1 MNKKLFAIASTIFAV
16 AVIAPSFAAPPA
28 EKVSYVKQVV
38 PILKKN
44 CYSCHNKNQKTEDL
58 DLTSEKGI
66 RAGGEHGKIVVPK
79 KSGESR
85 IMGFIKG
92 LKGYDQMPP
101 DKKLKD
107 SEIKL
112 IAKWIDEGLIFDKAK

>member
-1 MNKKLFAIASTIFAV
+1 MKTSFFVSALAIFAF
-16 AVIAPSFAAPPA
+16 AAFAPSFATPPA
-28 EKVSYVKQVV
+28 EKVSYQKQVV

-44 CYSCHNKNQKTEDL
+44 CYSCHNKNQKTEGL

-85 IMGFIKG
+85 LMGYIKG

-107 SEIKL
+107 SEIKI
-112 IAKWIDEGLIFDKAK
+112 IAKWIDEGLVFDKAK